1 MRYFAL
7 GVLLFALCGL
17 SGCPNGPVRM
27 ADLEWDPPRLSKED
41 CPNLSGTYKDRG
53 TLHQVFTVGLQKSL
67 SETSD
72 EEPVARAK
80 VLRNIAG
87 PTRTA
92 DEFYARYRAFE
103 QRAILQIRHDPDVLQ
118 AVLMDEAGVVY
129 QEITVRLDTPR
140 TGCHSGALILR
151 KKTVY
156 GKGEG
161 SSGSVDFGEDEIRK
175 LPDGSL
181 EVVSRNRYQARSV
194 LTGAPV
200 GPIRIDREVKRVY
213 PISRPVN

>member
-1 MRYFAL
+1 MRHFAL

-17 SGCPNGPVRM
+17 SGCPDGPVRM

-80 VLRNIAG
+80 VLRNVAG

-118 AVLMDEAGVVY
+118 AVLMDEAGG
-129 QEITVRLDTPR
+129 RLSGDYSKTRYTPHRLSLWR
-140 TGCHSGALILR
+140 TYLEKKDGLR
-151 KKTVY
+151 ERR
-156 GKGEG
+156 G
-161 SSGSVDFGEDEIRK
+161 
-175 LPDGSL
+175 
-181 EVVSRNRYQARSV
+181 Q
-194 LTGAPV
+194 
-200 GPIRIDREVKRVY
+200 
-213 PISRPVN
+213 